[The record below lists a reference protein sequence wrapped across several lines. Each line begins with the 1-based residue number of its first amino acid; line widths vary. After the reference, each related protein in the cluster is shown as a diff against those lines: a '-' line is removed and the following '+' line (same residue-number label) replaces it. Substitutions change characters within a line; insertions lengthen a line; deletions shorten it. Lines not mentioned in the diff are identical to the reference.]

1 MRIASLSNDGVFNAA
16 QDAFRATLSSKDCVH
31 YTPASSTELLS
42 SLRQFKKLNSR
53 LQTYFDALNVI
64 ASVDDTAAL
73 AYGAVR
79 VVLQLACALPTF
91 FDKLLTTIDRL
102 ADTFPQY
109 EAIIGIFD
117 DQPAP
122 RMRQHLE
129 KVYQDFFEF
138 LRLAAKVFTASSGR
152 IKRPAEMIANVI
164 WKPFDAT
171 FSDILSRM
179 DYHRNFV
186 LEELEILQAQ
196 RAKDVD
202 REAALERAQA
212 EKERHRAEESR
223 ERTRRLEDLAWEA
236 REAHAMDVKESSV
249 RRTMSWLS
257 PPRFAEALEISQEH
271 RIDGTAEWIFDEIAF
286 TAWGSTKAGVHAP
299 MEWITMPPW
308 VLWVYASSV
317 YDKLVEDKSTQEP
330 HNMTCYFFFK
340 HTDPANSTIEA
351 AFRSALTQIIHRNRN
366 NTELLDKFLFIQSDP
381 VSSSGQLHATA
392 KELFDLMCMC
402 ANSLG
407 QITFIVDGIDEAIDP
422 GDVSMKLT
430 ALTTTAPVKLICFSR
445 PNVSQLQCTVP
456 ALHCIDFNRHV
467 ANADI
472 RVFLECE
479 IQTMIEE
486 RKIPTTADV
495 SVLGT
500 TLLGGADGM
509 FLWAKLMIR
518 YLRSPAL
525 KPSRRLRIIDS
536 VSFPEG
542 LDVMYD
548 RIVSLILASNKPE
561 MELAK
566 SILFWIQANY
576 SDARMNIDWLRA
588 AVGDYIDPDETEKFS
603 SLAVAVCGGLV
614 EFSERD
620 GFRYMHLTVREY
632 FDNTSSGRREKD
644 TLVPEPAKARFEIVS
659 ACIKYLISHAPLE
672 RPTLRIPGNTS
683 GEDMLKFRES
693 FEAFATR
700 SWVDNLVDISPDTLF
715 TDSDNGQKKCA
726 EEQYSV
732 SLKAM
737 ISSFLDKP
745 LALGFWVEILYSIQT
760 PIEVIVSQI
769 MDWTRQVSIYSDDS
783 LAKRLQNFAGDLQSI
798 ENEWGSRLLVQPNL
812 LWNDVML
819 FSRTK
824 TLSMLDTSNIGTVTT
839 LRPENAGG
847 TMGSRIPFLCSISAA
862 SRDGLTTGVLSIM
875 PSAEFVQFWH
885 STITSE
891 AYGLGE
897 KFCGGWTAIYELWQS
912 GSNSRV
918 ASLNIPLSQ
927 VEVRILFRQSF
938 RQRGHECQ
946 VDSVNFDTSFPLA
959 IGHDCLAFS
968 VLRTIYKVLPDE
980 PKSLTEYLSCLLPL
994 EFLDHFKAK
1003 WGQDLKMFCP
1013 DNHGTLPHMFH
1024 ISWRDWYTYLVS
1036 FSPDGKLV
1044 AFADY
1049 QQPCLMNMAVF
1060 EIHPGPSLGLQ
1071 RIHSIKA
1078 RLGLPRV
1085 KDMQFHVDRP
1095 LLIFLADTK
1104 VWLWPFNDGKRK
1116 FDTGHVEP
1124 SDRVKSVSS
1133 LERGLWPLE
1142 RTTSGSCL
1150 NLAGYAPTATSL
1162 MTANNIV
1169 ELKIHQRNS
1178 SGSKA
1183 NIQLLALP
1191 NSFDT
1196 TNIAISTKIPTE
1208 PDQPLTITL
1217 NKSVSED
1224 YTLERHKD
1232 FTHPIIIEKS
1242 VRSIVG
1248 ILDVPSMASDARSP
1262 PPLKRIKL
1270 PRRASDPE
1278 HDGQND

>member
-102 ADTFPQY
+102 AVTFPQY

-249 RRTMSWLS
+249 GRTMSWLS

-286 TAWGSTKAGVHAP
+286 TAWDSTKAGVHTP

-392 KELFDLMCMC
+392 KELFDIMCMC

-456 ALHCIDFNRHV
+456 APHCIDFNRHV

-486 RKIPTTADV
+486 RKIPITADV

-603 SLAVAVCGGLV
+603 SLAVAVCGALV

-732 SLKAM
+732 SLKAI

-927 VEVRILFRQSF
+927 VEQS
-938 RQRGHECQ
+938 G
-946 VDSVNFDTSFPLA
+946 
-959 IGHDCLAFS
+959 
-968 VLRTIYKVLPDE
+968 
-980 PKSLTEYLSCLLPL
+980 
-994 EFLDHFKAK
+994 
-1003 WGQDLKMFCP
+1003 
-1013 DNHGTLPHMFH
+1013 
-1024 ISWRDWYTYLVS
+1024 
-1036 FSPDGKLV
+1036 GK
-1044 AFADY
+1044 
-1049 QQPCLMNMAVF
+1049 
-1060 EIHPGPSLGLQ
+1060 
-1071 RIHSIKA
+1071 
-1078 RLGLPRV
+1078 
-1085 KDMQFHVDRP
+1085 
-1095 LLIFLADTK
+1095 T
-1104 VWLWPFNDGKRK
+1104 
-1116 FDTGHVEP
+1116 
-1124 SDRVKSVSS
+1124 
-1133 LERGLWPLE
+1133 
-1142 RTTSGSCL
+1142 
-1150 NLAGYAPTATSL
+1150 
-1162 MTANNIV
+1162 
-1169 ELKIHQRNS
+1169 
-1178 SGSKA
+1178 
-1183 NIQLLALP
+1183 
-1191 NSFDT
+1191 
-1196 TNIAISTKIPTE
+1196 
-1208 PDQPLTITL
+1208 
-1217 NKSVSED
+1217 
-1224 YTLERHKD
+1224 
-1232 FTHPIIIEKS
+1232 
-1242 VRSIVG
+1242 
-1248 ILDVPSMASDARSP
+1248 
-1262 PPLKRIKL
+1262 
-1270 PRRASDPE
+1270 
-1278 HDGQND
+1278 